1 MATLQFVVKQHDRAG
16 EDVIAIMRMWRRGT
30 ARLISQ
36 LTMAAG
42 ISLIA
47 IVTNGQVQAT
57 PQATQEIKGLLD
69 FVEHSECQFVR
80 NGSEYP
86 GPRARAHLEK
96 KLNSLE
102 GKNMVNSAEDFID
115 LAATKS
121 SSSGRAYEVRC
132 SEGVEPASTW
142 LKRELQRQ
150 RQLH

>member
-1 MATLQFVVKQHDRAG
+1 MQ
-16 EDVIAIMRMWRRGT
+16 MWIGAA
-30 ARLISQ
+30 ARPISQ
-36 LTMAAG
+36 FLIAAG

-47 IVTNGQVQAT
+47 IVTNAQAQAT
-57 PQATQEIKGLLD
+57 PQVTQEIKGLLD

-80 NGSEYP
+80 NGSEFP

-96 KLNSLE
+96 KLNYLE
-102 GKNMVNSAEDFID
+102 GKNMVNSAEDFIE

-121 SSSGRAYEVRC
+121 SMSGRAYEVRC
-132 SEGVEPASTW
+132 PEGVQPANTW

>member
-1 MATLQFVVKQHDRAG
+1 
-16 EDVIAIMRMWRRGT
+16 MRMWIGGT

-36 LTMAAG
+36 LMIAAG

-47 IVTNGQVQAT
+47 IVTDVQAQAT
-57 PQATQEIKGLLD
+57 PQTTQEIKGLLD
-69 FVEHSECQFVR
+69 FVEHSECLFVR

-96 KLNSLE
+96 KLNYLE

-115 LAATKS
+115 LAATES
-121 SSSGRAYEVRC
+121 SMSGRAYEVRC
-132 SEGVEPASTW
+132 SEGVEPASIW

>member
-1 MATLQFVVKQHDRAG
+1 
-16 EDVIAIMRMWRRGT
+16 MRMWMEGT
-30 ARLISQ
+30 ARPISQ
-36 LTMAAG
+36 LMMAAG

-96 KLNSLE
+96 KL
-102 GKNMVNSAEDFID
+102 KAV
-115 LAATKS
+115 
-121 SSSGRAYEVRC
+121 
-132 SEGVEPASTW
+132 
-142 LKRELQRQ
+142 
-150 RQLH
+150 

>member
-1 MATLQFVVKQHDRAG
+1 
-16 EDVIAIMRMWRRGT
+16 MRTWIGGT

-36 LTMAAG
+36 LMMVAG

-47 IVTNGQVQAT
+47 IVNHVQAQAT
-57 PQATQEIKGLLD
+57 PQTTQEIKGLLD

-86 GPRARAHLEK
+86 GPRAREHLEK
-96 KLNSLE
+96 KLNYLE
-102 GKNMVNSAEDFID
+102 GKNLVNSAEDFID

-121 SSSGRAYEVRC
+121 SMSGRAYEVRC
-132 SEGVEPASTW
+132 PQGVEPASTW

>member
-1 MATLQFVVKQHDRAG
+1 
-16 EDVIAIMRMWRRGT
+16 MRMWIVA
-30 ARLISQ
+30 ARPISQ
-36 LTMAAG
+36 LLIAAG
-42 ISLIA
+42 ISVIA
-47 IVTNGQVQAT
+47 IVTNAQSQAT

-96 KLNSLE
+96 KLSYLE

-121 SSSGRAYEVRC
+121 SMSGHAYEVRC
-132 SEGVEPASTW
+132 PEGAQPASTW
-142 LKRELQRQ
+142 LKGELQRQ